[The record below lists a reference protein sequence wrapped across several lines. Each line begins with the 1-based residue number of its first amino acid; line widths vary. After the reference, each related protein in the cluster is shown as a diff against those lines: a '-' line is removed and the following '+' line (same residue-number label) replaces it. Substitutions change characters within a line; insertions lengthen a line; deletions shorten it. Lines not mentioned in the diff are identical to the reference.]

1 MTFPANDRA
10 ASPGPVLVARI
21 AMGAALLAGTGYVAS
36 LLLLDPVVWPD
47 EALFSSPA
55 LSLLRHG
62 HLGTDV
68 MAPYLPGIATR
79 TYWMPP
85 LYFVLL
91 AGVFA
96 VVGPGVFAMR
106 SFTALTA
113 AAALATTWRLGRRMG
128 LDRAAACVPVAL
140 LAVDGVFLR
149 AARLGRMDMLAL
161 ALTLA
166 TWERALALR
175 TCARQR
181 DGVLAGLFA
190 GLAVLAH
197 PLGVVAPAALAAQLA
212 WTPPGERRRDLAWL
226 STGLVGPLAAWGAYI
241 LRDPAS
247 FVAQYGAQL
256 ARKSG
261 RHPWSLAYLAR
272 SLEFNLDQYRDAST
286 PVGVVPHHAAAWLW
300 ALGTAGL
307 AWGARRHPTV
317 RLLLAAHLLTG
328 LAVLVSTEMWYP
340 VFVLPTVALGVGV
353 LFSRGLVTLPMRHAS
368 LGVLAALCVWFAGQN
383 LARQEALRVRWTDPG
398 AATDYRAWS
407 ARVGALIPR
416 GATVFVSVFPDVTP
430 GLVGREDLRFRT
442 FVPDGLPVPPEV
454 VRRGFDEADYVVI
467 GPSSPGTIAD
477 VLAPQRGAVV
487 GVVGGDPSGYR
498 AVVYRMPT
506 RGAR

>member
-1 MTFPANDRA
+1 MSRHPV

-21 AMGAALLAGTGYVAS
+21 AMGAALLSGAGYVAS

-55 LSLLRHG
+55 LNLLRHG

-79 TYWMPP
+79 TYWIQP

-91 AGVFA
+91 AAVFA
-96 VVGPGVFAMR
+96 LAGAGILAMR
-106 SFTALTA
+106 ALSAVTA
-113 AAALATTWRLGRRMG
+113 AAALAMTWRLGRRAG
-128 LDRAAACVPVAL
+128 LDPAAACVPVAL

-175 TCARQR
+175 TSARRR

-190 GLAVLAH
+190 GLSVLAH
-197 PLGVVAPAALAAQLA
+197 PLGAIAPAALAVQLA
-212 WTPPGERRRDLAWL
+212 WTPRGERRRDLAWL
-226 STGLVGPLAAWGAYI
+226 STGLAGPLAAWGAYI
-241 LRDPAS
+241 LLDPAS
-247 FVAQYGAQL
+247 FAAQYGAQL
-256 ARKSG
+256 ARKAG
-261 RHPWSLAYLAR
+261 RHPWSVAYLAR
-272 SLEFNLDQYRDAST
+272 SLAFNLDQYRDAST
-286 PVGVVPHHAAAWLW
+286 PIGVVPQHAAAWLW
-300 ALGTAGL
+300 AIGTAGL
-307 AWGARRHPTV
+307 AWGARRHPPL
-317 RLLLAAHLLTG
+317 RLLLVAHLLTG

-340 VFVLPTVALGVGV
+340 VFVLPTVALGVGA
-353 LFSRGLVTLPMRHAS
+353 LFSQGLVALPMRYAS
-368 LGVLAALCVWFAGQN
+368 CGVLTALCVWFAGQN
-383 LARQEALRVRWTDPG
+383 LAREEALRVRWTDPG

-416 GATVFVSVFPDVTP
+416 GATVFVAVFPDVTP
-430 GLVGREDLRFRT
+430 GLSEREDLRFRT
-442 FVPDGLPVPPEV
+442 FVPEGLPVPPEV

-467 GPSSPGTIAD
+467 GPSSPGTLAD
-477 VLAPQRGAVV
+477 VLAPRRGTLV
-487 GVVGGDPSGYR
+487 GVVGSDPMVYR
-498 AVVYRMPT
+498 AMVYRMPSG
-506 RGAR
+506 GAR